1 MIIENIPA
9 KCPKCQAKLIFME
22 AGYAKVK
29 ADSGDAAPICGH
41 VTCWRCGYYKDVD
54 ATPVVSLTEEMVAKE
69 KQPLV
74 NKVIQGSVVIGL
86 VREAVRKHF
95 MLIAQNLRQGYTWGE
110 IAKKINE
117 LEPGLNVSS
126 QSLNNAYNRIK
137 YQKTN
142 NASCKAA
149 RADKK
154 PYTKKSKEK
163 VTYA

>member
-1 MIIENIPA
+1 MQ
-9 KCPKCQAKLIFME
+9 CPKCKAKVAYYE

-29 ADSGDAAPICGH
+29 AEGGDAAPIAGH

-54 ATPVVSLTEEMVAKE
+54 ATPVVALTEEMVAKE
-69 KQPLV
+69 KQPLK
-74 NKVIQGSVVIGL
+74 NKLIVGSTVVGL
-86 VREAVRKHF
+86 VREAVRKHYA
-95 MLIAQNLRQGYTWGE
+95 LIAQNLRHGYTWGE

-142 NASCKAA
+142 NANVKAA
-149 RADKK
+149 GADKK